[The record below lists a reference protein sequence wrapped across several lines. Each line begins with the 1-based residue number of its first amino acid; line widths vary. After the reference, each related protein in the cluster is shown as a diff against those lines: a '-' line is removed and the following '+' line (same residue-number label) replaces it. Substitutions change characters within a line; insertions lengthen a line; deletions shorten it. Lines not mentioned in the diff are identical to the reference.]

1 MAKKEKK
8 QAEAS
13 ETSETSGT
21 GTGTGTGTKAKTDA
35 KPKVVVE
42 VHAGL
47 LKLVKEHD
55 AATDKVASFLVEMG
69 ELVARD
75 SISNPVLIKTLI
87 EARGVTPETAKS
99 QASRLRRLLEDKDS
113 FEALKKGEIT
123 VRAAVKG
130 AQARRVPTAKSAAK
144 KFDSTLSAM
153 VIAAKA
159 TGQDKKTIMAT
170 VEAALDKAAVK

>member
-1 MAKKEKK
+1 MAKK
-8 QAEAS
+8 
-13 ETSETSGT
+13 
-21 GTGTGTGTKAKTDA
+21 KAKDQAAETEGGA
-35 KPKVVVE
+35 AGTATGVENKTKTKEKVEVV

-75 SISNPVLIKTLI
+75 HISNPVLIKTLI

-99 QASRLRRLLEDKDS
+99 QASRLRRLLEDKES
-113 FEALKKGEIT
+113 FDALKRGEIT

-130 AQARRVPTAKSAAK
+130 AQARRVPTAKSNAK
-144 KFDSTLSAM
+144 KFDAALSTFITAC
-153 VIAAKA
+153 KA
-159 TGQDKKTIMAT
+159 VGQDRKTILAT